1 MPRVTLQTIAD
12 TLGVS
17 RMTVSNAFS
26 RPDQLSSD
34 LRAQVFAVAERLG
47 YVGPNPAAR
56 ALARGTVGN
65 IGLLLSQSLNYA
77 LTDHVAVAFL
87 AAIADELG
95 PTGRALTLL
104 PSVDDA
110 DFVPARDIALDGA
123 VIYSCIPQSPDV
135 RWLERRKLPLVFV
148 DNVAPRGYPSVTIDD
163 HGGARAAAQH
173 LIDLGHREI
182 AIVTTGIGGRFGVVA
197 DITERESSFPER
209 ERLRGWRDAL
219 DGAGV
224 TATLVRT
231 EHGDPVGGG
240 LAAGQQLFAQPLR
253 PTGVLCFSDAIASGV
268 LRAARHAGLSVP
280 ADVSIVGFD
289 DSPIAGQLDPE
300 LTTVHQD
307 VTAKGRAA
315 AAALIQQIAPVANG
329 QPSEGVTLATELI
342 VRGSTGPAPAS

>member
-1 MPRVTLQTIAD
+1 MTLQTIAD

-26 RPDQLSSD
+26 RPDQLSAE
-34 LRAQVFAVAERLG
+34 LRAQVLAVAERLG

-65 IGLLLSQSLNYA
+65 IGLLLSESMNYA
-77 LTDHVAVAFL
+77 LTDPVAVGFL

-104 PSVDDA
+104 PSVNDA
-110 DFVPARDIALDGA
+110 SFVPARDIALDGA
-123 VIYSCIPQSPDV
+123 VIYSCVPDSPDV

-148 DNVAPRGYPSVTIDD
+148 DNVGPRGYPSVTIDD
-163 HGGARAAAQH
+163 QGGARDAAEH
-173 LIDLGHREI
+173 LTDLGHRRI
-182 AIVTTGIGGRFGVVA
+182 AIVSNGVEGEFGLVSEIP
-197 DITERESSFPER
+197 DRDTSFPER
-209 ERLRGWRDAL
+209 ERLRGWLGAL
-219 DGAGV
+219 DRAGIEPV
-224 TATLVRT
+224 LIRT
-231 EHGDPVGGG
+231 PHGDPVGAGV
-240 LAAGQQLFAQPLR
+240 AAGQQLFERRPR

-268 LRAARHAGLSVP
+268 LRAARAAGLSVP

-289 DSPIAGQLDPE
+289 DSPLARQLDPD

-315 AAALIQQIAPVANG
+315 AAALIQQIAPATQTRTKKHVSL
-329 QPSEGVTLATELI
+329 PTELV
-342 VRGSTGPAPAS
+342 VRGSTGPAPVR

>member
-1 MPRVTLQTIAD
+1 MARVTLQTIAD
-12 TLGVS
+12 ALGVS

-34 LRAQVFAVAERLG
+34 LRAQVLAVAERLG

-65 IGLLLSQSLNYA
+65 VGLLLSESLNYA

-123 VIYSCIPQSPDV
+123 VIYSCIPDSPDV

-148 DNVAPRGYPSVTIDD
+148 DNIGPRGCPSVTIDD
-163 HGGARAAAQH
+163 AGGARAAAQH
-173 LIDLGHREI
+173 LIDLGHRDI
-182 AIVTTGIGGRFGVVA
+182 AIVSNGVEGEFGAVP
-197 DITERESSFPER
+197 DIPDRDASFPER

-219 DGAGV
+219 SEAGV
-224 TATLVRT
+224 KPFLLRT
-231 EHGDPVGGG
+231 EHGDPVT
-240 LAAGQQLFAQPLR
+240 AGVTAGKELFGQVPR

-268 LRAARHAGLSVP
+268 LRAARDAGLSVP
-280 ADVSIVGFD
+280 ADVSVVGFD
-289 DSPIAGQLDPE
+289 DSPLARQLDPD
-300 LTTVHQD
+300 LTTVRQD

-315 AAALIQQIAPVANG
+315 AAALIQQIAPAAKGRPKKRVNL
-329 QPSEGVTLATELI
+329 PTELV
-342 VRGSTGPAPAS
+342 VRGSTGPAPAR